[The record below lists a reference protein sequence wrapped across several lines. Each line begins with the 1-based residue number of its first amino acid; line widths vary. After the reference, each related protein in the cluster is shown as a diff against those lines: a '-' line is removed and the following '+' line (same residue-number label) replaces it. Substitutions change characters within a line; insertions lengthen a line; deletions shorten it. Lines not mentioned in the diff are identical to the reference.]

1 MCIIDDGSPSKN
13 KRKKHR
19 WRLVLRNSWRL
30 KVESAPCCMKLWLYF
45 SYFRPHSLNFL
56 DLLFPP
62 FFAKSSIW
70 RKIPADVNPR
80 KACPHTV
87 FWSLKR
93 PILPCSTNQARRKLT
108 ERPAR
113 FLPYLVPLAWNGL
126 YWFPIQVGIAPRKPT
141 EIPEQRGQS
150 RLSLFLSFISFVLLD
165 RTVSSRTAWFGDWCS
180 SKLLYLID
188 SLIKRMKTCSA

>member
-1 MCIIDDGSPSKN
+1 MKACLAKLLAFESWISPLLYEALTLFQLLSS
-13 KRKKHR
+13 
-19 WRLVLRNSWRL
+19 LQPQFSWPYL
-30 KVESAPCCMKLWLYF
+30 
-45 SYFRPHSLNFL
+45 
-56 DLLFPP
+56 
-62 FFAKSSIW
+62 SSIFCEVKYLK
-70 RKIPADVNPR
+70 KIPADVNPR

-93 PILPCSTNQARRKLT
+93 PILSCSTNQARRKLT

-180 SKLLYLID
+180 SKLLCLID